1 MAVYRVTEKAS
12 GKKTLVE
19 TRTKAGAISHVSK
32 SAYEVEAL
40 NTSELLK
47 ETRAGTEIIT
57 VLEETES
64 KEGVPAMVKNAAA
77 AKEAAKTTAAAPAA
91 GVASAPPLKTA
102 SGK

>member
-57 VLEETES
+57 VLEDTEP

-77 AKEAAKTTAAAPAA
+77 AKEAAKTTAAPAA
-91 GVASAPPLKTA
+91 GVASAPPLKSA